1 MPKEVKSRA
10 TKADPCFATRRPPS
24 SNLHRYP
31 QVDTKSG
38 KAKKDPNAPKRPL
51 SAYMYFSQENRNTV
65 KDDNPDASFGDLGK
79 LLGAKWKDM
88 SDDQKKPYN
97 KKADDDK
104 TRYEREKASYDAR
117 A

>member
-10 TKADPCFATRRPPS
+10 TK
-24 SNLHRYP
+24 
-31 QVDTKSG
+31 VDTKSG

-88 SDDQKKPYN
+88 SDEQKKSYIQ
-97 KKADDDK
+97 KAEVDK
-104 TRYEREKASYDAR
+104 NRYEREKASYDAR